1 MRLYTMIK
9 PLVITA
15 ALTAAMF
22 GAQSALGADT
32 GNPQR
37 YSTTLSIEIAALG
50 GIIGSGSASG
60 SGVFDTAEELEVESV
75 TSTLL
80 VPLLDPTQTT
90 TAITATTTYEGA
102 IVGTTFTSNGTST
115 TDTISCVGLAIV
127 CDTQVIGVSVATG
140 AESFELDICDG
151 GSFSA
156 VIVGDPTD
164 PVAPTLTTNYTFAPQ
179 ENIEPCQ
186 SVIPVAGTAIPTMSA
201 YGLGLTMLGVFI
213 VAARR
218 LRASV
223 KLK

>member
-1 MRLYTMIK
+1 MGLYTMIK

-37 YSTTLSIEIAALG
+37 YSTTLSIELDPA
-50 GIIGSGSASG
+50 GIIGDGSASG
-60 SGVFDTAEELEVESV
+60 SGVFDTAGELEVESV

-80 VPLLDPTQTT
+80 SIANPNQE
-90 TAITATTTYEGA
+90 TAVITAETIYEGTIA
-102 IVGTTFTSNGTST
+102 ETTFTSTGNST
-115 TDTISCVGLAIV
+115 TNTISCVGLALV
-127 CDTQVIGVSVATG
+127 CDAVVIGQSSATG
-140 AESFELDICDG
+140 AEPFELDICDG

-156 VIVGDPTD
+156 DTAGP
-164 PVAPTLTTNYTFAPQ
+164 AGSTLTTNYTFAPS

-186 SVIPVAGTAIPTMSA
+186 SVIPVADLTAIPTMSA
-201 YGLGLTMLGVFI
+201 YGLGLTMLGGFI

>member
-1 MRLYTMIK
+1 MGLYTMIK

-37 YSTTLSIEIAALG
+37 YSTTLSIELAG
-50 GIIGSGSASG
+50 NDIGSGSASG
-60 SGVFDTAEELEVESV
+60 SGVFDTAGELEVESV

-80 VPLLDPTQTT
+80 VEAIDPTQE
-90 TAITATTTYEGA
+90 AAVITAETIYEGTIA
-102 IVGTTFTSNGTST
+102 GTTFTSTGTST
-115 TDTISCVGLAIV
+115 TNTISCVGFALV
-127 CDTQVIGVSVATG
+127 CGSVVIGPGSPVTG
-140 AESFELDICDG
+140 AEPFELDICDG

-156 VIVGDPTD
+156 DTAGP
-164 PVAPTLTTNYTFAPQ
+164 AGSTLTTNYTFAPR

-186 SVIPVAGTAIPTMSA
+186 SVIPDVDLTAIPTMSA